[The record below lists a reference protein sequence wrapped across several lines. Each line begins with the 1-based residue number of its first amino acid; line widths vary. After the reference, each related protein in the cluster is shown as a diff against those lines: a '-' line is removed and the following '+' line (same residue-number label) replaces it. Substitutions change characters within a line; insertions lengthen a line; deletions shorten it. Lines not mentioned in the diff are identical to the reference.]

1 MQLLKAAAILLVASL
16 WPPTSS
22 AQQPTDDASIRAVIA
37 REFDGWL
44 RFDPKQVSSVYTD
57 DATWQNPF
65 GVRLHGKG
73 EIESFITGLMSRP
86 GFRAGKDT
94 AANKILDLR
103 FTSPTTASVWSDE
116 RIVGLVNDNSGK
128 PMDPRHSYYLE
139 VLVKKDGVWKI
150 TDELIMDIVHLK

>member
-1 MQLLKAAAILLVASL
+1 MRLGKIIALAFFVTL
-16 WPPTSS
+16 WPGSVR
-22 AQQPTDDASIRAVIA
+22 AQQPADEVAIRAVVA

-44 RFDPKQVSSVYTD
+44 HFNPNQVVSVYTQ

-65 GVRLHGKG
+65 GVRLHGTT
-73 EIESFITGLMSRP
+73 EIEKFITGLMSRP

-103 FTSPTTASVWSDE
+103 FTSATTAVVWSDE
-116 RIVGLVNDNSGK
+116 RIVGLINDNSGK

-139 VLVKKDGVWKI
+139 VLVKKDGIWKVS
-150 TDELIMDIVHLK
+150 DELIMDIVHPK